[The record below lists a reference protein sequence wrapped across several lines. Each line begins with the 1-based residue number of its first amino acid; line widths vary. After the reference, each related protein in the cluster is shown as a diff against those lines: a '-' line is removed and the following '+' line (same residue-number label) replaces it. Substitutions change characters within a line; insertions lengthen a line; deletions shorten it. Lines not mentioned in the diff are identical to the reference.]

1 MNIYNE
7 IRKLMIDEN
16 QTVTALA
23 KKLNTSQQN
32 LDAKLKRNNLKI
44 SDLENI
50 LDALGYDLKIEFIK
64 RK

>member
-1 MNIYNE
+1 MDIYKE
-7 IRKLMIDEN
+7 LKKLLIDES

-32 LDAKLKRNNLKI
+32 LDAKLKRNNLKV
-44 SDLENI
+44 SDLEKI